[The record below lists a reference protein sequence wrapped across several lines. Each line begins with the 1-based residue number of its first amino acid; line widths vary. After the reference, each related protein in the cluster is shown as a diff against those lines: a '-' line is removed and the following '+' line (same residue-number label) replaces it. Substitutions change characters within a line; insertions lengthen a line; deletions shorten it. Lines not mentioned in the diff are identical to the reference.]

1 MRQLENSKYG
11 TPSTMNIQLDFRSGQ
26 PIYLQIVEQIRKW
39 VASGELKQGDQLPTV
54 RQLATELRVNFNT
67 VARAYRLLD
76 EAGLISTQQGR
87 GTYIWEAPSPETLSQ
102 KSLEG
107 LTRDYLAEAA
117 RLSYTPDEIARTIVS
132 YLQEWKEHG
141 KAPTPTPTAY
151 QSSSP

>member
-1 MRQLENSKYG
+1 
-11 TPSTMNIQLDFRSGQ
+11 MNIQLDFRSGQ
-26 PIYLQIVEQIRKW
+26 PIYLQIVEQIRKL
-39 VASGELKQGDQLPTV
+39 VAGGELKQGDQLPTV

-87 GTYIWEAPSPETLSQ
+87 GTYIWESPSPEMLHHLRQ
-102 KSLEG
+102 QSLEG

-117 RLSYTPDEIARTIVS
+117 QLSYTPDEIARIIVR

-141 KAPTPTPTAY
+141 EAPTQETD
-151 QSSSP
+151 QQG